1 MYSNAI
7 AYEFFELFRSMPS
20 CMLEAA
26 KLVSSL
32 TALNCLV
39 IFEDVFRKTTAAS
52 EAQAS
57 QASTD
62 RRFVTSSRRLAHLNL
77 SVETTRMHQG
87 RLCAALA

>member
-1 MYSNAI
+1 
-7 AYEFFELFRSMPS
+7 
-20 CMLEAA
+20 MLQAA
-26 KLVSSL
+26 KFVSSL
-32 TALNCLV
+32 TMLNCLA

-57 QASTD
+57 QASTN
-62 RRFVTSSRRLAHLNL
+62 RRFAASSRRLARLNL